1 MKKIFP
7 FLILFLLSLASL
19 CYAVTSAINSFNA
32 GELSPLLEGRTDVAK
47 YYSGCRTMENFL
59 IYTYGGATKRLGTKY
74 IADVNDTA
82 KIRLIPFEKSIED
95 AYIIEAGNCY
105 MRFYRDQ

>member
-32 GELSPLLEGRTDVAK
+32 GELSPRLEGRTDIAK
-47 YYSGCRTMENFL
+47 YYSGCRIMENFL
-59 IYTYGGATKRLGTKY
+59 PKTYGGVTKRPGTKY
-74 IADVNDTA
+74 IADANSTKV
-82 KIRLIPFEKSIED
+82 RLVSFEFSTED
-95 AYIIEAGNCY
+95 AYVIEMGSGY
-105 MRFYRDQ
+105 MRFFRNND